1 MYYLAIGF
9 ATAALAYALWFWLF
23 VRSSNRR
30 RGVLILRWIDTALA
44 GRGYTTG
51 IVWLTPSVFKVPLK
65 LSTGM
70 FHRAWILVELVPR
83 EHPLRWLLSRT
94 TQRSEVI
101 TFQADLDLPP
111 AFSLNIHTMRWFA
124 SSRKNSSAT
133 EMTWPEEQAP
143 PLVLTTRCHWQK
155 EISGTMGLLSRNAA
169 RNFLNIRFQRKSPH
183 FSATLLLSS
192 IAPESSSNTC
202 LFDAV
207 CELAKSCTAS
217 FS

>member
-1 MYYLAIGF
+1 MHYLAIGF
-9 ATAALAYALWFWLF
+9 ATSALAYALWYGLF
-23 VRSSNRR
+23 VRGNRR
-30 RGVLILRWIDTALA
+30 RGVLILRWINAALA
-44 GRGYTTG
+44 DRGYTAG
-51 IVWLTPSVFKVPLK
+51 IDWLTPSAFKIPLT

-70 FHRAWILVELVPR
+70 FRRTWILVELVPR

-111 AFSLNIHTMRWFA
+111 AFSLDIHTMRWFA
-124 SSRKNSSAT
+124 SSRKNSSAS

-143 PLVLTTRCHWQK
+143 PLVLTTRYHWQK
-155 EISGTMGLLSRNAA
+155 EIPGTMNLLSRNAA

>member
-1 MYYLAIGF
+1 MYFLAIGF

-23 VRSSNRR
+23 VRNNRR

-51 IVWLTPSVFKVPLK
+51 IVWLTPSVFKVPLR

-70 FHRAWILVELVPR
+70 FRRTWVLVELIPR
-83 EHPLRWLLSRT
+83 EHPLRWLLYRT
-94 TQRSEVI
+94 ARRSEVI
-101 TFQADLDLPP
+101 TFQSDLDLPP
-111 AFSLNIHTMRWFA
+111 AFSLDIHTMRWFA
-124 SSRKNSSAT
+124 RSQKNSQAQNVI
-133 EMTWPEEQAP
+133 WPEEQAP

-183 FSATLLLSS
+183 FSATLPLGS
-192 IAPESSSNTC
+192 IDPKSAGNIC
-202 LFDAV
+202 LFDSV
-207 CELAKSCTAS
+207 CELAKSSTAS
-217 FS
+217 LS

>member
-9 ATAALAYALWFWLF
+9 ATAAVAYALWYWLF
-23 VRSSNRR
+23 VHSNRR
-30 RGVLILRWIDTALA
+30 KGGLILRWIDTALA

-70 FHRAWILVELVPR
+70 FRRTWVLVELIPR
-83 EHPLRWLLSRT
+83 EHPWRWLIYRAA
-94 TQRSEVI
+94 QRSEVI

-111 AFSLNIHTMRWFA
+111 AFSLDIHTMRWFA
-124 SSRKNSSAT
+124 RSQKNSST
-133 EMTWPEEQAP
+133 QGITWPEEQTP

-155 EISGTMGLLSRNAA
+155 EISGTMSLLSRNPA
-169 RNFLNIRFQRKSPH
+169 RNFLNTRFQRKSPH

-207 CELAKSCTAS
+207 CELAKSCTIS
-217 FS
+217 LS